1 MKQITVWTKQHR
13 SVLEQLEKTGRYI
26 ARREYIEIEN
36 QECAP
41 LVLEV
46 YDWLVQHSPNVGQK
60 PKDVDYPVWVSF
72 AQDTTYLPQE
82 QTVTL
87 KLCIDPALIA
97 PVHIAKWGTILN
109 YSYIPLN
116 EQDARRHQQLLESYR
131 VSDTQAYMSRFY
143 PQIKREIID
152 SWDRL
157 FDDSVHLNSD
167 RRYGIIWEIKKEWVS
182 AVLR

>member
-87 KLCIDPALIA
+87 KLCIDPALI
-97 PVHIAKWGTILN
+97 
-109 YSYIPLN
+109 
-116 EQDARRHQQLLESYR
+116 
-131 VSDTQAYMSRFY
+131 
-143 PQIKREIID
+143 EIG
-152 SWDRL
+152 RAH
-157 FDDSVHLNSD
+157 V
-167 RRYGIIWEIKKEWVS
+167 
-182 AVLR
+182 

>member
-109 YSYIPLN
+109 YSYIPAPSATAGKLSCQRYTGVYVPFLSAAQAGN
-116 EQDARRHQQLLESYR
+116 YRQLG
-131 VSDTQAYMSRFY
+131 
-143 PQIKREIID
+143 QI
-152 SWDRL
+152 
-157 FDDSVHLNSD
+157 V
-167 RRYGIIWEIKKEWVS
+167 
-182 AVLR
+182 

>member
-36 QECAP
+36 QEGAP

-46 YDWLVQHSPNVGQK
+46 YDWLV
-60 PKDVDYPVWVSF
+60 
-72 AQDTTYLPQE
+72 PQE

-167 RRYGIIWEIKKEWVS
+167 
-182 AVLR
+182 

>member
-46 YDWLVQHSPNVGQK
+46 YDWLVQHSSNVGQK

-82 QTVTL
+82 QTVIL
-87 KLCIDPALIA
+87 KLRIDPALIA
-97 PVHIAKWGTILN
+97 PVHIAKWGSIL
-109 YSYIPLN
+109 
-116 EQDARRHQQLLESYR
+116 H
-131 VSDTQAYMSRFY
+131 
-143 PQIKREIID
+143 
-152 SWDRL
+152 
-157 FDDSVHLNSD
+157 
-167 RRYGIIWEIKKEWVS
+167 
-182 AVLR
+182 

>member
-46 YDWLVQHSPNVGQK
+46 YDWLVQHSPNAGQK
-60 PKDVDYPVWVSF
+60 PKDVDYPVWLSF

-116 EQDARRHQQLLESYR
+116 EQDARAPSAAAGKLSYQRYTGVYVPFLSTDQAGNYRQLGQT
-131 VSDTQAYMSRFY
+131 V
-143 PQIKREIID
+143 
-152 SWDRL
+152 
-157 FDDSVHLNSD
+157 
-167 RRYGIIWEIKKEWVS
+167 
-182 AVLR
+182 

>member
-13 SVLEQLEKTGRYI
+13 SVLEHLEKTGRYI

-46 YDWLVQHSPNVGQK
+46 YDWLVQHSPNAKQK
-60 PKDVDYPVWVSF
+60 PADVDYPVWVSF

-87 KLCIDPALIA
+87 KLRIDPALIA

-116 EQDARRHQQLLESYR
+116 EQDARRHRQLLESYR
-131 VSDTQAYMSRFY
+131 VSDTQAYMSHFY

-152 SWDRL
+152 SWERL

-167 RRYGIIWEIKKEWVS
+167 RKYRIIWEIKKEWVR

>member
-46 YDWLVQHSPNVGQK
+46 YDWLVQHS
-60 PKDVDYPVWVSF
+60 
-72 AQDTTYLPQE
+72 
-82 QTVTL
+82 
-87 KLCIDPALIA
+87 
-97 PVHIAKWGTILN
+97 
-109 YSYIPLN
+109 
-116 EQDARRHQQLLESYR
+116 
-131 VSDTQAYMSRFY
+131 DTQAYMSRFY

-167 RRYGIIWEIKKEWVS
+167 QRYGIIWEIKKEWVS

>member
-87 KLCIDPALIA
+87 KLCIDLALIA

-167 RRYGIIWEIKKEWVS
+167 QRYGIIWEIKKEWVS

>member
-72 AQDTTYLPQE
+72 AQDTTYLLQE

-97 PVHIAKWGTILN
+97 SVHIAKWGTILN

-167 RRYGIIWEIKKEWVS
+167 QRYGIIWEIKKEWVS

>member
-46 YDWLVQHSPNVGQK
+46 YDWLVQHSPNAGKK
-60 PKDVDYPVWVSF
+60 PKDVDYPV
-72 AQDTTYLPQE
+72 
-82 QTVTL
+82 TL
-87 KLCIDPALIA
+87 KLRIDHALIA

-109 YSYIPLN
+109 YSYISLN
-116 EQDARRHQQLLESYR
+116 EQDARRHRQLLESYR

-143 PQIKREIID
+143 PQIKREIVS

-167 RRYGIIWEIKKEWVS
+167 QKYGIIWEIKKEWVS

>member
-46 YDWLVQHSPNVGQK
+46 YDWLVQHSPNAKQK
-60 PKDVDYPVWVSF
+60 PADVDYPVWVSF

-87 KLCIDPALIA
+87 KLDLDPALIA

-116 EQDARRHQQLLESYR
+116 EQDARRHRQLLESYR
-131 VSDTQAYMSRFY
+131 VSDTQAYMSHFY

-152 SWDRL
+152 SWGRL

-167 RRYGIIWEIKKEWVS
+167 QKYGIIWEIKKEWVS

>member
-1 MKQITVWTKQHR
+1 MKTDLHR
-13 SVLEQLEKTGRYI
+13 WCYNKCDIRLAACYRPQCS
-26 ARREYIEIEN
+26 
-36 QECAP
+36 
-41 LVLEV
+41 
-46 YDWLVQHSPNVGQK
+46 QK

-116 EQDARRHQQLLESYR
+116 EQDAWRHQQLLESYR
-131 VSDTQAYMSRFY
+131 VSDTQAYMARFY

-157 FDDSVHLNSD
+157 EFENCSS
-167 RRYGIIWEIKKEWVS
+167 
-182 AVLR
+182 

>member
-1 MKQITVWTKQHR
+1 MRVWTKQHEN
-13 SVLEQLEKTGRYI
+13 VLKMLLEDGRYT
-26 ARREYIEIEN
+26 AKKEFAAGDLEDQAYLMRE
-36 QECAP
+36 A
-41 LVLEV
+41 
-46 YDWLVQHSPNVGQK
+46 YDWLTKNGPMAK
-60 PKDVDYPVWVSF
+60 ERPEDAEYPVWVSF

-97 PVHIAKWGTILN
+97 SVHIAKWGTILN

-157 FDDSVHLNSD
+157 FDDSVHLNND
-167 RRYGIIWEIKKEWVS
+167 QRYGIIWEIKKEWVS